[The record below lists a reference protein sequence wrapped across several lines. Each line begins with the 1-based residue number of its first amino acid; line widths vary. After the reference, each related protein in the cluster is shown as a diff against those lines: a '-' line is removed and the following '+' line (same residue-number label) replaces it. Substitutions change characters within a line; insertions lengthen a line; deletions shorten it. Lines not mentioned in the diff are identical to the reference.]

1 MTLASPSTGRLMS
14 HFPGWAPLLA
24 VLALQAACATT
35 SHEREQPAPRQGS
48 SGRYAQSMDSA
59 TNACLRNPACYT
71 QTGEEAILP
80 WLERSLH
87 VLRTAAA
94 TLRLLEAAEVQQ
106 VEQVLVQCTKDAHL
120 SVNDELGYNPT
131 EAQCREVEFLPLGPS
146 LFWARPGAAL

>member
-1 MTLASPSTGRLMS
+1 
-14 HFPGWAPLLA
+14 
-24 VLALQAACATT
+24 
-35 SHEREQPAPRQGS
+35 
-48 SGRYAQSMDSA
+48 
-59 TNACLRNPACYT
+59 
-71 QTGEEAILP
+71 
-80 WLERSLH
+80 